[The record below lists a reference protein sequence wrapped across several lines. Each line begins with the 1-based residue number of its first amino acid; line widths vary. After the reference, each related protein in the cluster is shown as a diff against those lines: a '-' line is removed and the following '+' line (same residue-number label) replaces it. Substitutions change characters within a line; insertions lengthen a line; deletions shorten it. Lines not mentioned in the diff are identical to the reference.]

1 METMLKRPIGKIGK
15 GKRPRQE
22 DCIMPSPEYV
32 AENETCFVICDGMG
46 GHGYGDVASKVVAE
60 SVYYSLKL
68 PIQASGEKK
77 ILSSVD
83 NAYHT
88 LDAHSTTDGSKDMG
102 TTLACVYINDE
113 GYYAA
118 HIGDSRI
125 YHFRPSFV
133 KENLQDGILYR
144 SWDHSLVN
152 MLVKLGDI
160 TDEEAKYRNDRNIL
174 LKAMQPCKVEERWT
188 PFIYESSDI
197 NPGDYL
203 FICSDGVHGEMDENV
218 FLEILANSLMSD
230 EEKASKIEEYC
241 ERYGKDNFSFWLIPI
256 VEQE

>member
-1 METMLKRPIGKIGK
+1 MKTAVKNPIGKIGK

-22 DCIMPSPEYV
+22 DCIMPSPGYV
-32 AENETCFVICDGMG
+32 APSETCFVICDGMG
-46 GHGYGDVASKVVAE
+46 GHGYGNVASKIVAE
-60 SVYYSLKL
+60 SVYYSLKM
-68 PIQASGEKK
+68 PTQAAVDKK
-77 ILSSVD
+77 ILSSVERAY
-83 NAYHT
+83 NA

-102 TTLACVYINDE
+102 TTLACVCVYDE
-113 GYYAA
+113 RYLAA

-125 YHFRPSFV
+125 YHFRPSSV

-152 MLVKLGDI
+152 MLVKIGDI
-160 TDEEAKYRNDRNIL
+160 TEEESKYRNDRNIL
-174 LKAMQPCKVEERWT
+174 LKAMQPCKAEERWT

-197 NPGDYL
+197 APGDYL

-218 FLEILANSLMSD
+218 FLEILAYSLISD